1 MNFIKQIACGLLAIT
16 LPSTTVSASSHPV
29 ANLKSEPDLQYVA
42 LIQFFILSQ
51 QTQIQREL
59 KIRNDTSMH
68 NGFELKP
75 DSFLIHLPKDESKAP
90 AYCGYDE
97 KNRNIVPIKLSAN
110 HMTFDGLMEILNYV
124 TKRDNK
130 GIFEHLY
137 KDKAEIFKLL
147 WENPYGDPE
156 SKLTALTGF
165 IYNAEN
171 DKLEVN
177 ENISTM
183 VFDAEEFLGS
193 HAAEKFFPRV
203 FSVTY
208 DKFKQIQQQYPNINF
223 LEGIDKLLTYK
234 KKYPLINT
242 K

>member
-16 LPSTTVSASSHPV
+16 LPSSTVSASSHPV
-29 ANLKSEPDLQYVA
+29 ANLKSEPDLQDVA
-42 LIQFFILSQ
+42 LAQLFILSQ
-51 QTQIQREL
+51 QTQIQRSL
-59 KIRNDTSMH
+59 DIKNDTLTH

-75 DSFLIHLPKDESKAP
+75 DSFLIHLPKDVSKAP

-97 KNRNIVPIKLSAN
+97 ENRKIVPINLSAK

-177 ENISTM
+177 KNISTM
-183 VFDAEEFLGS
+183 VFDAEEFLDS

-234 KKYPLINT
+234 KKYPFINT